1 MGLAKEPAKEP
12 GEPVVGLS
20 PVDGLLRDARLSIE
34 RLTATEACAALL
46 EGGLLIDTRSDDAR
60 QRDGIVPGSVH
71 IPRTV
76 LEWRL
81 DPASEWRNPNL
92 PPEAAPLIVLC
103 DHGWSSS
110 LAARTLRQLGHE
122 GACDVIGGFEAW
134 RDEGLPVIDPPP
146 PDANG
151 LPGMDA
157 AVGDLGALTSQRS
170 HWEISLRDVPDR
182 YGAGPSGPAVGAI
195 GAFDAHGV
203 QDVLE
208 LGCGQ
213 GRDTIAFARRGF
225 RVTAVDFAPAALEAT
240 GRRSREHGLVDEID
254 VLEFDARRPLRFAD
268 GSFDGCYS
276 HMLFC
281 MALTRREL
289 ERLAGE
295 VRRVIRPGGLCVYTA
310 RVTDDPD
317 YGRGAHLGEGI
328 YELDG
333 FVVHF
338 FDTELIDRLADEFE
352 LLELEPF
359 CEGSLPRRLVRV
371 TMRRPPDSLPES

>member
-1 MGLAKEPAKEP
+1 MGLAKEPGKEP
-12 GEPVVGLS
+12 GEPFVGFS
-20 PVDGLLRDARLSIE
+20 PIDGLLRDARLSIE
-34 RLTATEACAALL
+34 RLTAAEACAALL
-46 EGGLLIDTRSDDAR
+46 EGGLLIDTRSDGAR

-110 LAARTLRQLGHE
+110 LAAHTLRQLGHE
-122 GACDVIGGFEAW
+122 DACDVIGGFEAW
-134 RDEGLPVIDPPP
+134 RDEGLPIVDPLP
-146 PDANG
+146 PDENG

-157 AVGDLGALTSQRS
+157 AVGDLAALTSQRS
-170 HWEISLRDVPDR
+170 HWESSLRHVPDR
-182 YGAGPSGPAVGAI
+182 YGAGPSRPAVGAI
-195 GAFDAHGV
+195 AAFDAHGV
-203 QDVLE
+203 HEVLE

-213 GRDTIAFARRGF
+213 GRDTIAFARHGL
-225 RVTAVDFAPAALEAT
+225 RVTAADFAAAALEAT
-240 GRRSREHGLVDEID
+240 GLKARERGLGDAIELLELD
-254 VLEFDARRPLRFAD
+254 VRAPLPFAD

-295 VRRVIRPGGLCVYTA
+295 VLRVIRPGGLCIYTA

-317 YGRGAHLGEGI
+317 YGRGSHLGEGI

-338 FDTELIDRLADEFE
+338 FDAELIDRLADGFE
-352 LLELEPF
+352 LLEVEPF
-359 CEGSLPRRLVRV
+359 CEGSLPRRLARV
-371 TMRRPPDSLPES
+371 TMRRPC